1 MSDSLTDRPFP
12 RGALVAACLMIVLSL
27 TAATLA
33 RTTGIG
39 RDEPVLA
46 AAQTTRTVQFAD
58 RADGAVV
65 VTDAT
70 NGREVAVLAPG
81 TNGFVRGVMR
91 GLARNRRLAGIGD
104 VPPFQIIQRVDG
116 RLDLVDPS
124 TGRDI
129 ALEAF
134 GHTQVEAFAML
145 LNAKE

>member
-1 MSDSLTDRPFP
+1 MSDTLAERPFP
-12 RGALVAACLMIVLSL
+12 RGALVAAGIMIVLSL
-27 TAATLA
+27 TAAIVSRTSGFGTLQPA
-33 RTTGIG
+33 
-39 RDEPVLA
+39 PA
-46 AAQTTRTVQFAD
+46 AALETRSVHFLD

-65 VTDAT
+65 VTDAKNDRT
-70 NGREVAVLAPG
+70 IAVLAPG

-91 GLARNRRLAGIGD
+91 GLARSRRIAGVGD
-104 VPPFQIIQRVDG
+104 EPPFQIIQRVDG